1 MKPAVVIV
9 ALWVI
14 CAGAAG
20 VVAPGSLMALRRYVL
35 TPAGLLAIASIRI
48 AIGVL
53 FIMVAP
59 RSRLPRI
66 LRALGGFLLLA
77 GLVTPLFGV
86 ERARAIADWEAAQS
100 LTLIRTV
107 AVLIAALGALLVFA
121 VSGRR
126 ADHRP

>member
-1 MKPAVVIV
+1 VKPAVVIV

-14 CAGAAG
+14 CAGIAG
-20 VVAPGSLMALRRYVL
+20 VVAPQSVMPLRRYVL
-35 TPAGLLAIASIRI
+35 TPGGLLALASIRI

-59 RSRLPRI
+59 RSRVPRI

-107 AVLIAALGALLVFA
+107 ATLITVLGALLVFA

-126 ADHRP
+126 QVE

>member
-1 MKPAVVIV
+1 MKPAVVLV
-9 ALWVI
+9 ALWII
-14 CAGAAG
+14 CAGVAG
-20 VVAPGSLMALRRYVL
+20 VVAPQSLMPLRRYVL
-35 TPAGLLAIASIRI
+35 TPVGLLVIASIRI
-48 AIGVL
+48 TVGVL

-59 RSRLPRI
+59 RSRVPRI
-66 LRALGGFLLLA
+66 LRAFGGFLLLA

-107 AVLIAALGALLVFA
+107 AVLIAALGALLAFA
-121 VSGRR
+121 VSGLR

>member
-1 MKPAVVIV
+1 VKPAVVIV

-14 CAGAAG
+14 FAGVVG
-20 VVAPGSLMALRRYVL
+20 VVAPQSAMALRHYLL
-35 TPAGLLAIASIRI
+35 TPGGLLVIASIRI
-48 AIGVL
+48 AVGVL
-53 FIMVAP
+53 FIMFAP
-59 RSRLPRI
+59 RSRAPRI

-107 AVLIAALGALLVFA
+107 AVLIAAGGALLAFA

>member
-1 MKPAVVIV
+1 VKPAVVLV
-9 ALWVI
+9 ALWII
-14 CAGAAG
+14 CAGVAG
-20 VVAPGSLMALRRYVL
+20 VVAPESAMALRRYVL
-35 TPAGLLAIASIRI
+35 TPAGLLVIASIRI
-48 AIGVL
+48 AVGVL

-59 RSRLPRI
+59 RSRVPRI

-107 AVLIAALGALLVFA
+107 AVLVAALGAMLAFA

>member
-1 MKPAVVIV
+1 VP
-9 ALWVI
+9 
-14 CAGAAG
+14 
-20 VVAPGSLMALRRYVL
+20 P
-35 TPAGLLAIASIRI
+35 
-48 AIGVL
+48 
-53 FIMVAP
+53 
-59 RSRLPRI
+59 I

-107 AVLIAALGALLVFA
+107 AVLVAALGALLAFA

-126 ADHRP
+126 ADQRP

>member
-1 MKPAVVIV
+1 MKPAVVLV

-14 CAGAAG
+14 CAGVAG
-20 VVAPGSLMALRRYVL
+20 VVAPQSVMPLRRYVL
-35 TPAGLLAIASIRI
+35 TPGGLLAIASIRI
-48 AIGVL
+48 AVGVL

-59 RSRLPRI
+59 RSRVPRI

-86 ERARAIADWEAAQS
+86 ERAKAIADWEAAQS

-107 AVLIAALGALLVFA
+107 ATLIAVLGALLVFA

-126 ADHRP
+126 QVE

>member
-1 MKPAVVIV
+1 MKPAVVLV
-9 ALWVI
+9 AIWVI
-14 CAGAAG
+14 CAGVAG
-20 VVAPGSLMALRRYVL
+20 VVAPQSLMPLRRYVL
-35 TPAGLLAIASIRI
+35 TPIGLLVIASIRI

-59 RSRLPRI
+59 RSRVPRI
-66 LRALGGFLLLA
+66 MRGLGGFLLLA

-107 AVLIAALGALLVFA
+107 AVLITLLGAMLAFA

-126 ADHRP
+126 QVE

>member
-14 CAGAAG
+14 CAGIAG
-20 VVAPGSLMALRRYVL
+20 VVAPQSVMPLRRYVL
-35 TPAGLLAIASIRI
+35 TPGGLLALASIRI

-59 RSRLPRI
+59 RSRVPRI

-107 AVLIAALGALLVFA
+107 ATLITVLGALLVFA

-126 ADHRP
+126 QVE